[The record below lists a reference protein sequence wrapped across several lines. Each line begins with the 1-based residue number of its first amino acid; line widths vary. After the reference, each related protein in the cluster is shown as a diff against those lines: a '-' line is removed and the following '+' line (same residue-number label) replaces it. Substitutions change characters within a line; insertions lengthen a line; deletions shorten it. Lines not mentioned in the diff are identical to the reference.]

1 MRLILR
7 NAEKYLLEKKTIFNY
22 SLSFFLHAHFFHL
35 YSKNKPVQETG
46 HSFQMLTDF
55 SHWTVRP
62 LGHIYHFCHFLLCCV
77 SGESRSI
84 VQSIALNPVVPWWTH
99 YQSFPLSVC
108 ALMILPSQLILPCHV
123 NCSWNPADSGI
134 PSIKALWLSL
144 PESQPLQLLHFQQ
157 WEHIK
162 EVWRQLLTYQAAI
175 LAIKKG
181 LRRQWVEQSVLVDKD
196 KTIACNY
203 HAANDYI
210 GS

>member
-1 MRLILR
+1 
-7 NAEKYLLEKKTIFNY
+7 
-22 SLSFFLHAHFFHL
+22 
-35 YSKNKPVQETG
+35 
-46 HSFQMLTDF
+46 MLTFFTFTVKINQCRKLDILSRCWQISHTEQWDLLVTSITSVTF
-55 SHWTVRP
+55 SSAVLQGSP
-62 LGHIYHFCHFLLCCV
+62 EGSHI
-77 SGESRSI
+77 
-84 VQSIALNPVVPWWTH
+84 QSKALNPEVPWWTH

-108 ALMILPSQLILPCHV
+108 ALMALPSQLILPCHV